1 MRSIRTFA
9 IVLGSAAVGA
19 GLALLFAPQ
28 SGARTRR
35 QIRVKAE
42 NCARDLYEDMNASAH
57 ELSKR
62 GMENARHLLRR
73 VRKMSPVA
81 A

>member
-1 MRSIRTFA
+1 MRSIRTVGIF
-9 IVLGSAAVGA
+9 LTSAAVGA

-35 QIRVKAE
+35 QIRMKAE
-42 NCARDLYEDMNASAH
+42 SCAKDLLEDVNASAH
-57 ELSKR
+57 ELSRR
-62 GMENARHLLRR
+62 GMENARHFLRQ
-73 VRKMSPVA
+73 VRHA